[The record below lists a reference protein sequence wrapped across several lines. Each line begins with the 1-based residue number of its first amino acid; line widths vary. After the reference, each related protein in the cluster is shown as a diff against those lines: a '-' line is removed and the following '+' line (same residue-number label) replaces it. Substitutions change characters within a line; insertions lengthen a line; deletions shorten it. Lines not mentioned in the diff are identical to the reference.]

1 MKKVLV
7 FLILIITAEVSVAKE
22 YDPKETRAKEYF
34 REGFLLYN
42 EAKLDDALASYKQGL
57 SLKPDFAEIWY
68 WMGKLY
74 YRMGKIE
81 EAIDCWNQFFILGG
95 GNRALRQKINNL
107 YNSLYSKPK
116 EGRLLST
123 YAHTGTIKPDKP
135 KNKFYSP
142 TGIARD
148 SKGNIYI
155 ISYDTHKVLKFSPAG
170 NFILEFGEKGEGG
183 GQFTHP
189 FGIYIDKE
197 DILYITDFGNSRVC
211 KFDSNDLDSD
221 TKGFVFSFGKRGIKE
236 GELLGPE
243 GIVGDEL
250 GNLYVV
256 DSGNGRLVKFDKEGN
271 FMLSM
276 GKIGREEGKL
286 IQPTDVALD
295 KDKNIWITDSGNR
308 RIQQFDSSGNLLL
321 SLKFSNEKGEPRGIA
336 ISPKG
341 DIYISFSKGS
351 VYKFDPKLTLGAK
364 ISGFKEAK
372 EFFICPQALMVDKE
386 DHLYVSDICRDSIE
400 SFVAEEFVP
409 TNFNLNVDRV
419 ITDHFP
425 DVVYAVT
432 VTSDNQKPILGLTAD
447 NFKIVEEGGRMFPV
461 RVSSPLQEKDNL
473 VTVFLID
480 THLYM
485 KAHQKEIKD
494 LIDTYIE
501 GTKDNQSVALVT
513 FSNEKSLLSPTTL
526 NKLKAAKLAASIKF
540 WGAEDK
546 GEALPSGIKEG
557 VSQTLNLLGR
567 KAIILLTSS
576 DKINLKEAPLFEAL
590 YYAKNNYVPLI
601 IIDFSLGKNSHD
613 LKLMADFTNGYYFK
627 SLRSTGLV
635 ENLYKE
641 VVEMTKN
648 QAQYFLFYSSPTK
661 KWTNTWTRGSVSCGQ
676 NKLYGEDRAGFIVPK
691 GQRRTPYK

>member
-1 MKKVLV
+1 MKKVLIT
-7 FLILIITAEVSVAKE
+7 LILILAAGNLLAKE

-34 REGFLLYN
+34 GEGFLLYN
-42 EAKLDDALASYKQGL
+42 KAKFEDALVSYKRGL
-57 SLKPDFAEIWY
+57 SLKPDLAEIWY
-68 WMGKLY
+68 WMGKAY

-81 EAIDCWNQFFILGG
+81 EAVDCWNQFFVLGG
-95 GNRALRQKINNL
+95 GDRALRQKINNL
-107 YNSLYSKPK
+107 YNSLYTKPK

-135 KNKFYSP
+135 KNRFYSP

-148 SKGNIYI
+148 SKENIYI
-155 ISYDTHKVLKFSPAG
+155 VSYDTHKVLKFSPAG
-170 NFILEFGEKGEGG
+170 NFILEFGEKGEGE

-197 DILYITDFGNSRVC
+197 DSLYITDFGNNRVC
-211 KFDSNDLDSD
+211 KFDSNKLNSD
-221 TKGFVFSFGKRGIKE
+221 TGPFVFSFGKKGIKE

-243 GIVGDEL
+243 GITGDEF
-250 GNLYVV
+250 GNLYIV
-256 DSGNGRLVKFDKEGN
+256 DSGNGRVVKFDKEGK

-276 GKIGREEGKL
+276 GKLGREEGEL
-286 IQPTDVALD
+286 IQPVDVALD
-295 KDKNIWITDSGNR
+295 KDSNIWITDSGNR

-321 SLKFSNEKGEPRGIA
+321 SLRFSNEKGEPRGIA
-336 ISPKG
+336 IGSKG

-351 VYKFDPKLTLGAK
+351 VYKFDQKLTLWAK
-364 ISGFKEAK
+364 ISGFKEAE
-372 EFFICPQALMVDKE
+372 EFFICPQALMVNKE
-386 DHLYVSDICRDSIE
+386 DHLYVTDICRDSIE
-400 SFVAEEFVP
+400 SFVAEEFKP

-432 VTSDNQKPILGLTAD
+432 VTSDNQRPILGLTAD
-447 NFKIVEEGGRMFPV
+447 NFKIVEEGKRMFPV

-485 KAHQKEIKD
+485 KAHQKKIKD
-494 LIDTYIE
+494 LVDAYIE
-501 GTKDNQSVALVT
+501 RTKDNQSVAIVT
-513 FSNEKSLLSPTTL
+513 FSNEKSILSPTTL
-526 NKLKAAKLAASIKF
+526 NKLGAAKLAASLKF

-546 GEALPSGIKEG
+546 GEALLSGIKEG

-576 DKINLKEAPLFEAL
+576 DKINLKEGPLFEAL
-590 YYAKNNYVPLI
+590 YYARNNYVPLI
-601 IIDFSLGKNSHD
+601 VIDFSQGKNSHD
-613 LKLMADFTNGYYFK
+613 LKLMADFTNGRYFQAV
-627 SLRSTGLV
+627 RSIGLL
-635 ENLYKE
+635 ENLYDKI
-641 VVEMTKN
+641 VEETKN

-661 KWTNTWTRGSVSCGQ
+661 EWTNAWIRGSVACGQ
-676 NKLYGEDRAGFIVPK
+676 NKLYGADRAGFIVPK
-691 GQRRTPYK
+691 SQKRTPYK